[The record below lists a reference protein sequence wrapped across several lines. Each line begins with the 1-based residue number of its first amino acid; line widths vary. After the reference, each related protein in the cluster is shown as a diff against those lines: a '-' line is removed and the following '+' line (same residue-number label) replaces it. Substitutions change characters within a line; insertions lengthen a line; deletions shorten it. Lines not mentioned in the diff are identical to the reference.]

1 MEGIEKLLKEEGIE
15 YFAKVEEG
23 FLSENAA
30 RTLFS
35 PSSSYLGRVLR
46 KAEEGDVRSI
56 VLSGVFLDYMA
67 RHVDI
72 FEETDWEVFRFD
84 RIAKSDILNL
94 FIEKRFSELSKII
107 SFPVETPLGIKKAE
121 RILVNDGNKTTIFEA
136 NGKVVAYLKTAK
148 PPFHFLKPPFAV
160 CYESDMVEPSL
171 YFSDKKSDL
180 NLSLASVVFA
190 VDRENAYSWCKK
202 ILSLSSSPLVA
213 LCQAKKRLDDVMF
226 GGIKKSKNIPWHGIL
241 LNTEFAKEV
250 ISFFE
255 GTDKRVMERRL
266 ENIQK
271 AKRIGLYMMNFGGDA
286 KLLNEERKRR
296 ERFFN
301 KEVVVGSDFIEFF
314 KKEGLKE
321 GVDYIIAGGEIVA
334 KLAAIVGMGMR
345 RIFSQRFYIR
355 LGYDSKGENVKEDI
369 GASLATASIYRNKAL
384 PGDVIVMG
392 QMESAKKISIAYAN
406 VFDGERAYVS
416 KIFNLLP
423 TDMFLGFE
431 ESYRVETMLGRVLFN
446 PEEEI

>member
-1 MEGIEKLLKEEGIE
+1 MEGIKKLLEDEGME
-15 YFAKVEEG
+15 YFTKVEEG

-56 VLSGVFLDYMA
+56 VLSGVFLDYIA

-72 FEETDWEVFRFD
+72 FKETDWEVFIFN
-84 RIAKSDILNL
+84 RIAKSEILNL

-107 SFPVETPLGIKKAE
+107 FFPVETPLGIKKAE

-136 NGKVVAYLKTAK
+136 NGKVVADLKTAK
-148 PPFHFLKPPFAV
+148 PLFHFLKPPFAV
-160 CYESDMVEPSL
+160 CYEADIVEPLL
-171 YFSDKKSDL
+171 YFSDNKTDL

-202 ILSLSSSPLVA
+202 ILSLSSSPLIA
-213 LCQAKKRLDDVMF
+213 LCQAKKRLDNVMF

-241 LNTEFAKEV
+241 VNTEFAKELLP
-250 ISFFE
+250 FFE
-255 GTDKRVMERRL
+255 GSDRMRMERRL
-266 ENIQK
+266 ENMQR
-271 AKRIGLYMMNFGGDA
+271 ATRIGLYMMNFGGDA
-286 KLLNEERKRR
+286 KLFNEERKRR

-321 GVDYIIAGGEIVA
+321 GVDYIISGSEIVA
-334 KLAAIVGMGMR
+334 KLATIIGMGMKR
-345 RIFSQRFYIR
+345 MFSQRFYIR
-355 LGYDSKGENVKEDI
+355 LGYDGKGENVRKDI
-369 GASLATASIYRNKAL
+369 GASLMTASIYRNKAL

-392 QMESAKKISIAYAN
+392 QMKSAKKISVAYAN
-406 VFDGERAYVS
+406 VFDGERVYVN
-416 KIFNLLP
+416 KVFNLLP
-423 TDMFLGFE
+423 TDIFLGFE
-431 ESYRVETMLGRVLFN
+431 ENYRVETMLGRVLFN